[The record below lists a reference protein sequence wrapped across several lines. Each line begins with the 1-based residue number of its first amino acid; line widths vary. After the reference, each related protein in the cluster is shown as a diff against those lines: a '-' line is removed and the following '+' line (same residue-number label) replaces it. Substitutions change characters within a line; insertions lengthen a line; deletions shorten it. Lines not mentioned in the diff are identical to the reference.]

1 MPNDH
6 KNNLNYFLALRS
18 VAILSAIVLVVTL
31 TVYVGKLAS
40 QVGEAD
46 PSEQSISVD
55 GSATVKADPD
65 KATVSVSIETKN
77 VDTAKAQDLHST
89 QSKALTEAIMK
100 LGIEKKDIQTSY
112 YNIFEDTRWNPDNQR
127 YDSVGWVVS
136 ESWDIEI
143 RDLTLVDQVLQ
154 VAGHS
159 GATDVNGPNFVVD
172 DTTVATQKA
181 RTEAI
186 ADSRAKATE
195 IATAL
200 GLKLDE
206 IVGYSEWADN
216 VQTPFYAYAERAM
229 DMKDP
234 APLPQV
240 MQGQED
246 VSINVTITFRLR

>member
-1 MPNDH
+1 
-6 KNNLNYFLALRS
+6 
-18 VAILSAIVLVVTL
+18 
-31 TVYVGKLAS
+31 
-40 QVGEAD
+40 
-46 PSEQSISVD
+46 
-55 GSATVKADPD
+55 DPD

-186 ADSRAKATE
+186 ADARAKATE